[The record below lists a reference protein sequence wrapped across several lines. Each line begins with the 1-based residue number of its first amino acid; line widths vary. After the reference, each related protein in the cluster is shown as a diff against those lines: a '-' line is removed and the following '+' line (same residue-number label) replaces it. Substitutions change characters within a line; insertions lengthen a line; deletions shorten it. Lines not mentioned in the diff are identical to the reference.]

1 VTGADVLSAMVR
13 ESRSQSNWKNTV
25 DTRQRWD
32 MTYMEVEKTLDLVGF
47 TNVVFKLTKIMLDA
61 EADASDNTQLELP
74 NMLLLV
80 ECEAGHLK
88 LAKMLLGADASTSN
102 KQGNTPL
109 LAVTQQGDVELLK
122 ILKAA
127 MSETAEAVAVA
138 SAASRKM
145 VQTFCVW
152 LFSRRTKTS
161 SILLLCTDPDVSKV
175 KEEQILQLVHMDAN
189 MSSNWPVPFSTRQKN
204 GAGFT
209 VVQLLANL

>member
-1 VTGADVLSAMVR
+1 MLLICVTGADVLSAMVR

-32 MTYMEVEKTLDLVGF
+32 MTCMEVEKTLDLVGF

-138 SAASRKM
+138 SAASRWCRPF
-145 VQTFCVW
+145 VSGYFLEEQRRHQSCFYVRTQTFRR
-152 LFSRRTKTS
+152 SRKSRYCS
-161 SILLLCTDPDVSKV
+161 
-175 KEEQILQLVHMDAN
+175 
-189 MSSNWPVPFSTRQKN
+189 
-204 GAGFT
+204 
-209 VVQLLANL
+209 

>member
-1 VTGADVLSAMVR
+1 MLSAMVR

-32 MTYMEVEKTLDLVGF
+32 MTCMEVEKTLDLVGF

-80 ECEAGHLK
+80 ECEAGHLN